1 MADVNPLKLVD
12 LGAGQGQLREMQAGD
27 KIPGGLLPA
36 TEWAADTVSQL
47 EAEAGTA
54 TIRRAWTAERVRQ
67 AILGWWN
74 GATSA
79 FGRGFVAA
87 ADAAAGRTALGLGTA
102 AVASLGNLISTTTT
116 QLFGASGL
124 ERVRIDSSGNVGVG
138 TTSPAGRLSISGSL
152 SDAWATVGSGG
163 LTLNGIA
170 GGVSTI
176 STFLDV
182 TSIRIGAGFS
192 QKTGIFI
199 NGQTAPGGSY
209 VSFSAGGAERVRV
222 DAGGLTAPLV
232 TYTLATL
239 PSAAAN
245 PRLQVYCSN
254 LAGQAAPVF
263 SDGTNWRRV
272 SDNTIA
278 N

>member
-12 LGAGQGQLREMQAGD
+12 LGDGQGQLREMQAGD

-36 TEWAADTVSQL
+36 TEWAADTVSQP
-47 EAEAGTA
+47 EAEAGA
-54 TIRRAWTAERVRQ
+54 SEARRAWTAERVRQ
-67 AILGWWN
+67 AIQGWWN

-102 AVASLGNLISTTTT
+102 ATAAQQTSLT
-116 QLFGASGL
+116 
-124 ERVRIDSSGNVGVG
+124 D
-138 TTSPAGRLSISGSL
+138 
-152 SDAWATVGSGG
+152 ATVGRLQRVGAFGWGTADIGAPTSDDLDTYLINGLYLVGGSSANAPMNSTGG
-163 LTLNGIA
+163 LM
-170 GGVSTI
+170 
-176 STFLDV
+176 V
-182 TSIRIGAGFS
+182 TGAD
-192 QKTGIFI
+192 
-199 NGQTAPGGSY
+199 GGSGRLQQTWHA
-209 VSFSAGGAERVRV
+209 VSSSRIFNRYRFNGAFGPWVEMYHT
-222 DAGGLTAPLV
+222 GNLV
-232 TYTLATL
+232 PNVLATFTLATL

-245 PRLQVYCSN
+245 PRLQVYCSD